1 MQARK
6 YAVAEATEGYANYS
20 LGYHQDRG
28 HVRVRR
34 PTAAEPQCARTN
46 EQAEQQQLPA
56 EAGAGLSEEEHGL
69 PLPEPGSSC
78 GAEPSTCAASEVR
91 WAEAVASEERLPEKA
106 VRWAE
111 EVAAEAEV
119 DV

>member
-20 LGYHQDRG
+20 LGYHQDSG

-46 EQAEQQQLPA
+46 KQAEQQQLPA
-56 EAGAGLSEEEHGL
+56 EADAGLSEEEHGL
-69 PLPEPGSSC
+69 PLPEPGSSG
-78 GAEPSTCAASEVR
+78 GAEPSTCSASEVR
-91 WAEAVASEERLPEKA
+91 WAEAVAAEERLSEEA
-106 VRWAE
+106 VRWAKKVGSE
-111 EVAAEAEV
+111 GEVHL
-119 DV
+119 